1 MKEGWSVKTL
11 GEISVMMADGPFGS
25 NLKKEH
31 YTEDHEVRII
41 QLSNIGEDGWRE
53 ENTKYTTFKHL
64 ETIKR
69 SEVFP
74 DDIVIAKMMP
84 AGRAIICPSHEKKF
98 VLSSD
103 AVKVQIKKGFHLRF
117 ILHSIN
123 SPYFR
128 EQVYENVSGSGR
140 VRTSLTK
147 LRECHLRLP
156 PFAEQQRIAD
166 LLDTAFAKIDALKLN
181 AERTLLS
188 AKVLFQATLKRELEP
203 KDGWLTALLGD
214 ISSIA
219 RGGSPRPIK
228 AFITDKPDGVNWI
241 KIGDTEVGGK
251 YIYSTKEKIKRE
263 GMRSSRYVEPGD
275 FLLSNSMSFG
285 RPYILKTDGCIHD
298 GWLVIKKY
306 ESSFSQDFLYY
317 LLLSPIVVKQFE
329 EGARGST
336 VRNLNTD
343 IVSAVKVSYPSSLKE
358 QEEIVEKIEEQ
369 KIKCKSLQD
378 NYSQIVSLCDDLKQS
393 LLRKAFDGEL

>member
-53 ENTKYTTFKHL
+53 ENTKYTTFRHL

-74 DDIVIAKMMP
+74 NDIVIAKMMP
-84 AGRAIICPSHEKKF
+84 AGRAIICPGHEKKF

-103 AVKVQIKKGFHLRF
+103 AVKVQIKKGLHLRF

-147 LRECHLRLP
+147 LRECRLRIP
-156 PFAEQQRIAD
+156 PFTEQQRIAEV
-166 LLDTAFAKIDALKLN
+166 LDAAFAKIDAIKLN

-188 AKVLFQATLKRELEP
+188 AKDLFQATLKKELEP
-203 KDGWLTALLGD
+203 KAGWRTAILGD

-228 AFITDKPDGVNWI
+228 AFITDKPDGINWI

-285 RPYILKTDGCIHD
+285 RPYIMKTDGCIHD
-298 GWLVIKKY
+298 GWLVIKNY

-343 IVSAVKVSYPSSLKE
+343 IVSAVKVSYPSNIKE

-369 KIKCKSLQD
+369 KIKCKSLQEK
-378 NYSQIVSLCDDLKQS
+378 YSQIVSLCDDLKQS
-393 LLRKAFDGEL
+393 LLRKAFNGEL

>member
-1 MKEGWSVKTL
+1 MKAGWEIKTL
-11 GEISVMMADGPFGS
+11 GDVSVMMADGPFGS

-31 YTEDHEVRII
+31 YTENREVRII

-64 ETIKR
+64 ETIQR

-74 DDIVIAKMMP
+74 NDIVIAKMMP
-84 AGRAIICPSHEKKF
+84 AGRAIICPNHEKKF

-103 AVKVQIKKGFHLRF
+103 AVKVQLKKGINLRF
-117 ILHSIN
+117 AWYSIN

-128 EQVYENVSGSGR
+128 KQVYENVAGSGR

-147 LRECHLRLP
+147 LKVCKLRLP
-156 PFAEQQRIAD
+156 SLPEQQRIVD
-166 LLDTAFAKIDALKLN
+166 ILDQEFAKIDALKAN
-181 AERTLLS
+181 AEKSLQA
-188 AKVLFQATLKRELEP
+188 AKDLFQATLKKELEP
-203 KDGWLTALLGD
+203 KDGWKVSSMGEV
-214 ISSIA
+214 SSIA

-228 AFITDKPDGVNWI
+228 AFITEDADGINWI

-251 YIYSTKEKIKRE
+251 YISSTKEKIRKE
-263 GMRSSRYVEPGD
+263 GMRSSRFVEAGD

-285 RPYILKTDGCIHD
+285 RPYILKTNGCIHD

-306 ESSFSQDFLYY
+306 EDTFTQDFLYY
-317 LLLSPIVVKQFE
+317 LLLSPSVVKQFE

-343 IVSAVKVSYPSSLKE
+343 IVSAVRVSYPSTLQE
-358 QEEIVEKIEEQ
+358 QEEIVARVEEQ
-369 KIKCKSLQD
+369 NYKCKALQD
-378 NYSQIVSLCDDLKQS
+378 NYQKTLSLCDDLKQS
-393 LLRKAFDGEL
+393 LLRKAFNGEI